1 MDLERL
7 NLTADNPREQ
17 IIQIRSYLLR
27 IAEQLEFI
35 LDNMDEKNLSAPF
48 LKRLDGL
55 DESIAKIHEEMETRQ
70 QALVIYVD
78 KQIAALNSA
87 TTTDT
92 TTEGE

>member
-1 MDLERL
+1 MDVERL

-17 IIQIRSYLLR
+17 IMQIRSYLLR
-27 IAEQLEFI
+27 LAEQLEYI

-55 DESIAKIHEEMETRQ
+55 DESIAGIREEMETRQ
-70 QALVIYVD
+70 QALVTYVN
-78 KQIAALNSA
+78 KQIAALNS
-87 TTTDT
+87 DT